1 MARVSL
7 TGLAVTALLLG
18 GCATPYM
25 KARAA
30 EADVAAQV
38 EESLAGQ
45 RYVAIGSSFAAGPQ
59 LPPPKTGAPVR
70 CGQSLSNYPTLLAE
84 RFGMVLTDRS
94 CSGAKTDNVLGP
106 WSEIPPQINAVTPQ
120 TRLVTLTI
128 GGNDLNYVGNLF
140 NAACAYRSKQA
151 VAAGGKP
158 HACGPVKVPTDYDYA
173 RDEMQ
178 MMEIARRVR
187 TQAPHARIVF
197 VQYLTPLPEPGKLC
211 ANTPIS
217 EEHAAIVRK
226 IGVRLAEITNRVA
239 QANGALLVEMNQAS
253 ATHTPCDAV
262 PWLIGSPDGYDGKQG
277 LQWHLNSAGMEA
289 TANDIAWWLTRSG
302 VKQVKPNFPQTV
314 TPPPA
319 PGATPVPLPVP
330 APQVTP
336 PKSGTGS
343 GTAPRRR

>member
-1 MARVSL
+1 MPRISL
-7 TGLAVTALLLG
+7 AGLTATALLLC

-30 EADVAAQV
+30 EADVATQV

-59 LPPPKTGAPVR
+59 LPPAKTGAPLR
-70 CGQSLSNYPTLLAE
+70 CGQSLNNYPTLLAE

-158 HACGPVKVPTDYDYA
+158 HACAPVKIPTEYDYA

-178 MMEIARRVR
+178 LMEIARRVR

-197 VQYLTPLPEPGKLC
+197 VQYLTALPEPGKLC
-211 ANTPIS
+211 ANTPVS
-217 EEHAAIVRK
+217 EEHATIIRK

-239 QANGALLVEMNQAS
+239 QANGALLVEMNQSS
-253 ATHTPCDAV
+253 ATHTPCDMV
-262 PWLIGSPDGYDGKQG
+262 PWLIGSPDGYDGKLG
-277 LQWHLNSAGMEA
+277 LQWHLNFAGMEA

-302 VKQVKPNFPQTV
+302 VKPLKPSFPQTV
-314 TPPPA
+314 APA
-319 PGATPVPLPVP
+319 TVVPLPAP
-330 APQVTP
+330 APVIAP
-336 PKSGTGS
+336 PKAGSSTGS
-343 GTAPRRR
+343 RRR